1 MESGDRGDSVIRR
14 RREESAGRRRRA
26 RVCRVAGSSS
36 ARPRGRAGA
45 FDKSLRRK
53 RARGVRRRRCAA
65 ASRSPMRFAAFAA
78 NGVRLAAHATPASV
92 DIEPHVCPLS
102 PTAGDP
108 AMPGALRDPA
118 ARNPY
123 GSAAGP
129 APVAVRPD
137 IAARARRCGAALAP
151 KRRRRPLGAARIRRP
166 RGTGLRRRAVVR
178 RTIGAARTAA
188 RAAAASRSRG
198 RSPGRRAR
206 RRRTT
211 ACDENGVGSWC
222 FKAVSWKR
230 RESIARPGS
239 TLTRRVPA
247 IVTNPVTVVTA
258 RRSRA
263 GHGHCRN
270 SWGLFGDSLTFS

>member
-26 RVCRVAGSSS
+26 RAFAASLVRLRPSR
-36 ARPRGRAGA
+36 AR
-45 FDKSLRRK
+45 
-53 RARGVRRRRCAA
+53 RGVRQSAAPKTGARCSSAAMRRRLAFPDAFRGFRGKRRAA
-65 ASRSPMRFAAFAA
+65 RRARNSSVRRYRAARLPVVANSRRS
-78 NGVRLAAHATPASV
+78 
-92 DIEPHVCPLS
+92 
-102 PTAGDP
+102 

-123 GSAAGP
+123 VSAAGP

-211 ACDENGVGSWC
+211 ACDKNGVSSWC
-222 FKAVSWKR
+222 SKAVSWKR
-230 RESIARPGS
+230 REPIARPGS

-270 SWGLFGDSLTFS
+270 SWGLFGDSLSFS

>member
-1 MESGDRGDSVIRR
+1 MESGDRGDNVSRR

-26 RVCRVAGSSS
+26 RAFAASLVRLRPSR
-36 ARPRGRAGA
+36 AR
-45 FDKSLRRK
+45 
-53 RARGVRRRRCAA
+53 RGVRQIAAPKTGARCSSAAMRRRLAFPDA
-65 ASRSPMRFAAFAA
+65 FAAFAA
-78 NGVRLAAHATPASV
+78 NGVRLAAHAIPASV

-118 ARNPY
+118 ARNPCV
-123 GSAAGP
+123 SAAGP

-211 ACDENGVGSWC
+211 ACDENGVSSWC
-222 FKAVSWKR
+222 SKAVSWKR
-230 RESIARPGS
+230 REPIARPGS

-270 SWGLFGDSLTFS
+270 SWGLFGDSLSFS

>member
-1 MESGDRGDSVIRR
+1 MESGDRGDSVSRR

-26 RVCRVAGSSS
+26 RAFAASLVRLRPSR
-36 ARPRGRAGA
+36 AR
-45 FDKSLRRK
+45 
-53 RARGVRRRRCAA
+53 RGVRQIAAPKTGARCSSAAMRRRLAFPDAFRGFRGKRRAA
-65 ASRSPMRFAAFAA
+65 RRARNSSVRRYRAARLPVVANSRRS
-78 NGVRLAAHATPASV
+78 
-92 DIEPHVCPLS
+92 
-102 PTAGDP
+102 

-137 IAARARRCGAALAP
+137 IAAGAVVRAALAP

-230 RESIARPGS
+230 REPIARPGS

-247 IVTNPVTVVTA
+247 IVTNPVTAVTA

-270 SWGLFGDSLTFS
+270 SW